1 MDNRTA
7 SAVLQDRIE
16 VRVGTE
22 VYRVAPPTLSTL
34 IRVGELSEKL
44 DKDML
49 SLNKIARQAK
59 ILSEIAATIIV
70 GESKYKKVP
79 FWVSRIK
86 TEEYK
91 AILKNIRGQNYE
103 TIESILL
110 ILTTNGLDIENFTR
124 LTIFLKE
131 VNLIKATM
139 IQSGQ

>member
-1 MDNRTA
+1 MENRTA